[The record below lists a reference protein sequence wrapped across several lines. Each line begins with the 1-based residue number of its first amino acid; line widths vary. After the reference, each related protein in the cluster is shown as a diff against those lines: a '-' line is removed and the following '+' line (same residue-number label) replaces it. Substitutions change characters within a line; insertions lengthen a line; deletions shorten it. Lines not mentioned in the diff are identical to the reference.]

1 MSLILTSQ
9 NGRENVATVNIQIYR
24 KLHYTLPERLLW
36 FLGSLRTDHV
46 EESWEYKS
54 ALHRVLKRAQSLAP
68 HADRRNGFAMA
79 SQWLRNGFAMV
90 VAIAIANFEM
100 SKHHQQIAFRA
111 KCTNGSNKFLLARWK
126 WGFPFVKGFCYP
138 LSSPWCSPARILK
151 TLIVVVGDL
160 TP

>member
-46 EESWEYKS
+46 EEGWEYKS
-54 ALHRVLKRAQSLAP
+54 TLHRVYC
-68 HADRRNGFAMA
+68 RNGFAMA

-100 SKHHQQIAFRA
+100 SNYHQQIAFRA

-160 TP
+160 TYTYFQFIF